1 MNRLKMDKGTVIRT
15 MVLLVA
21 VINQFLVA
29 TGLNPIPGSEQ
40 IWGEVLSTAFTGAAA
55 TWAWFKNNYVT
66 AKGKRQ
72 RAALKMK
79 GLTK

>member
-1 MNRLKMDKGTVIRT
+1 MNRLKMDKGTIIRT
-15 MVLLVA
+15 AVLLVA
-21 VINQFLVA
+21 IVNQLLVA

-40 IWGEVLSTAFTGAAA
+40 LWGEVLSTAFTGVAA

-72 RAALKMK
+72 KAALKMK

>member
-1 MNRLKMDKGTVIRT
+1 MDKGTVIRT

>member
-15 MVLLVA
+15 AVLLVA

-29 TGLNPIPGSEQ
+29 IGLNPIPGSEQ
-40 IWGEVLSTAFTGAAA
+40 LWGEVLSTAFTGAAA

>member
-1 MNRLKMDKGTVIRT
+1 MDKGTIIRT
-15 MVLLVA
+15 AVLLVA

-29 TGLNPIPGSEQ
+29 IGLNPIPGSEQ
-40 IWGEVLSTAFTGAAA
+40 LWGEVLSTAFTGAAA

>member
-1 MNRLKMDKGTVIRT
+1 MDKGTVIRT
-15 MVLLVA
+15 AVLLVA
-21 VINQFLVA
+21 IVNQFLVA

-40 IWGEVLSTAFTGAAA
+40 LWGEVLSTAFIGVAA

>member
-15 MVLLVA
+15 GVLLVA
-21 VINQFLVA
+21 IVNQFLVA

-40 IWGEVLSTAFTGAAA
+40 LWGEILSTTFTGAAA
-55 TWAWFKNNYVT
+55 TWAWFKNNYVS

-72 RAALKMK
+72 KAALKMK